1 MATEVKLPRL
11 GQGMESGTI
20 VRWLKTEGDAIA
32 KGEPLY
38 ELDTDKVTQE
48 VEADSDGV
56 LLKIVVADGEVDV
69 GTTVGIIGAQDEDV
83 SGLLAAPSDNGDAPA
98 TEAPEQRGGA
108 TQEESAEQAADEP
121 AESTEPATQ
130 ASTDAVSQ
138 GEAAP
143 AARVGA
149 PRRWL
154 RAADGEHVK
163 ASPLARRIARERGVD
178 LAQITGTGPEGRVI
192 AEDVEKAEARPAVAP
207 GAPAAAPEFEV
218 VELTKTR
225 QTIARRLTEAW
236 QAPVFQLT
244 VTADATELVATRERM
259 VELLREGETKPTV
272 SDVLTRLVASAL
284 VRHRPVN
291 ANFVDGKLHRFSA
304 ANVGLAVA
312 APGGLVV
319 PVIRDAD
326 RKSVLEIAADRAD
339 IVSRARDGKLKL
351 DDLEGGTFTISNLG
365 MYGIEQFVAVLNPPQ
380 VAILAVGS
388 IDGSPDR
395 GRRRARD
402 RPDDDDDAHVRPPRD
417 RRLGGR
423 RVPPRREGVRRDTR
437 VGVVASFHGHPAGWA
452 AGRQVPP
459 RHAPSRLLLARAEP
473 G

>member
-20 VRWLKTEGDAIA
+20 VRWLKTEGEAVS

-48 VEADSDGV
+48 VEAESDGV
-56 LLKIVVADGEVDV
+56 LLKIVIADGEVDV
-69 GTTVGIIGAQDEDV
+69 GTTVAIIGAQDEDV
-83 SGLLAAPSDNGDAPA
+83 AALLAGSQGENGDAPA
-98 TEAPEQRGGA
+98 ATAAAPVSE
-108 TQEESAEQAADEP
+108 TAAP
-121 AESTEPATQ
+121 SPP
-130 ASTDAVSQ
+130 TD
-138 GEAAP
+138 AP
-143 AARVGA
+143 AASEVEVDELPQPSTTPRA
-149 PRRWL
+149 P
-154 RAADGEHVK
+154 GEHVK

-178 LAQITGTGPEGRVI
+178 IGQIAGTGPEGRVI
-192 AEDVEKAEARPAVAP
+192 AEDVENAAARPAAAAA
-207 GAPAAAPEFEV
+207 GAPAATDVEI
-218 VELTKTR
+218 VELTSTR
-225 QTIARRLTEAW
+225 KTIARRLTEAW

-272 SDVLTRLVASAL
+272 SDVLTRIVASAL

-291 ANFVDGKLHRFSA
+291 ANFVDGKLHRFAA

-312 APGGLVV
+312 APSGLVV

-326 RKSVLEIAADRAD
+326 RKSVQQIAADRAD

-351 DDLEGGTFTISNLG
+351 PDLEGGTFTISNLG

-388 IDGSPDR
+388 IEDRPAAIDGEFAIIPTMSMTLTCDHRAIDGS
-395 GRRRARD
+395 
-402 RPDDDDDAHVRPPRD
+402 
-417 RRLGGR
+417 
-423 RVPPRREGVRRDTR
+423 EGAEFLRTVKQFVET
-437 VGVVASFHGHPAGWA
+437 PA
-452 AGRQVPP
+452 
-459 RHAPSRLLLARAEP
+459 LAL
-473 G
+473 